1 MRFGQNKADKIQFVS
16 VDKLFFGKQI
26 PVKECMENNFFEEI
40 DTGQDEVSRV
50 SMFVFLPTTES
61 NALDKLLARLISSPD
76 ILCEVVNEGISAPR
90 RHEDR
95 MGKLFENSANFSG
108 FSNKAQIGEV
118 LLKSKITV
126 NEEGLT
132 IRPCFTPERPQK
144 MTQLETKDE
153 SSEGSTAFYEFL
165 VMINENA

>member
-26 PVKECMENNFFEEI
+26 LVKECMENNFFEEI

-90 RHEDR
+90 RHEDP
-95 MGKLFENSANFSG
+95 
-108 FSNKAQIGEV
+108 QIGEV

-132 IRPCFTPERPQK
+132 IRPCFTVTIRASSSSRTTLRRPSCS
-144 MTQLETKDE
+144 MEF
-153 SSEGSTAFYEFL
+153 TASQSDF
-165 VMINENA
+165 